1 MGMLHLVTSVPM
13 TLDVSGDA
21 GTVCSAHLYQAIG
34 SHATIHQVWDLWYL
48 IASGDKVL
56 VQVADSCLLQMKTA
70 DKIMELR
77 HCFSFAVP
85 FHISVWRSL

>member
-1 MGMLHLVTSVPM
+1 MGILHLVRSVLT

-21 GTVCSAHLYQAIG
+21 GTMCSARLYEAVR
-34 SHATIHQVWDLWYL
+34 SHATIHQGRDLRYL

-56 VQVADSCLLQMKTA
+56 IQVADSCLLQMKTA
-70 DKIMELR
+70 DKIMELT

-85 FHISVWRSL
+85 FHISV